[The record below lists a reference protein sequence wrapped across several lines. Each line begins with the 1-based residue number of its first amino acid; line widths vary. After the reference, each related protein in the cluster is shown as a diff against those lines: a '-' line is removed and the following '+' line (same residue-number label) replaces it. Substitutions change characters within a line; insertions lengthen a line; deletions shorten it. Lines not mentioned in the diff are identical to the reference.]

1 MKDKMKKILFLVLS
15 LILLG
20 GANSVK
26 AIVLGDEITSLAG
39 ITDGTMFIISDDG
52 TKAKYFW
59 GNGTTSGENEN
70 KNANIGEIP
79 ADAYFYF
86 SLEKYTG
93 NDIPN
98 TTSPADN
105 IYRIKITNADGDG
118 YPYGSNGC
126 YLNAVLN
133 YASVVISGTKD
144 GWGSDAKDAL
154 WYVTYDEEKG
164 FSFQNV
170 YRSVNSLS
178 SWLAIGKNFESDQQ
192 YLKLYSKPVDPL
204 ATEKA
209 ALTAKI
215 NRARMYHAL
224 AYTDASFSAL
234 TGEIT
239 TAEAALAA
247 AASAES
253 LTTATDNLQT
263 KIDALVFKEG
273 FQNLTAD
280 MFKAWNK
287 ADAADAVTT
296 GTATC
301 NYILFTATDLPY
313 GESGVGYLHY
323 ADLSSYTTL
332 YVIATEKR
340 PRFMMNRD
348 VNEGQWNANE
358 GDSHLID
365 NTKGGWSAKYFSN
378 EGSVYSVN
386 LALLAEEKGFAHLNT
401 IKVEGWQATD
411 IIKGMYLYRTPDPLQ
426 SEKDDLL
433 AEINRGKN
441 VNTFARTA
449 ASVTALSDA
458 ISAGETELSNKA
470 ATAES
475 LVAAKNA
482 ITAAIAGLKL
492 QDGYTNLTKEMA
504 NDNVDYVLNSST
516 GQAYGTGGVDMNT
529 YAELNEFD
537 QFVVLASVGKPRFC
551 MNRLTANGQI
561 GADLESSNMIDI
573 NTQGDYA
580 GYTWATTKYQTIDGN
595 KYTLDLKKI
604 AEDWNGL
611 ARLHAIKGANY
622 NNVTV
627 TDMLLYRTVT
637 VGETGYA
644 TFGSLNKSAKLNGVT
659 AYAAK
664 YEGGVVTLAPVT
676 NVPAGKGVVVK
687 AGAGSFAPTFDVEA
701 SDIDSDLKVSNGT
714 VTGDGSTIYVLNK
727 VADTVGFYLLKAGN
741 TLEAG
746 KAYLKID
753 DPSGARSFVGIRGLD
768 ATGISTV
775 QDSPKTDDVY
785 YNLNGQRVSRVKKGL
800 YIRNGK
806 KAYVD

>member
-93 NDIPN
+93 DDIPN

-126 YLNAVLN
+126 YLNAVLSF
-133 YASVVISGTKD
+133 ADVVISGPEA
-144 GWGSDAKDAL
+144 GWSNVGNEKKDAL

-164 FSFQNV
+164 FSFRNV
-170 YRSVNSLS
+170 YRSENSSLS

-209 ALTAKI
+209 AL
-215 NRARMYHAL
+215 
-224 AYTDASFSAL
+224 
-234 TGEIT
+234 
-239 TAEAALAA
+239 
-247 AASAES
+247 
-253 LTTATDNLQT
+253 Q
-263 KIDALVFKEG
+263 
-273 FQNLTAD
+273 
-280 MFKAWNK
+280 
-287 ADAADAVTT
+287 
-296 GTATC
+296 
-301 NYILFTATDLPY
+301 
-313 GESGVGYLHY
+313 
-323 ADLSSYTTL
+323 
-332 YVIATEKR
+332 
-340 PRFMMNRD
+340 
-348 VNEGQWNANE
+348 
-358 GDSHLID
+358 
-365 NTKGGWSAKYFSN
+365 
-378 EGSVYSVN
+378 
-386 LALLAEEKGFAHLNT
+386 
-401 IKVEGWQATD
+401 
-411 IIKGMYLYRTPDPLQ
+411 
-426 SEKDDLL
+426 
-433 AEINRGKN
+433 AEINRGNN
-441 VNTFARTA
+441 VNTFAKTA

-482 ITAAIAGLKL
+482 ITTAIAGLKL

-504 NDNVDYVLNSST
+504 NANVDYVLNSST
-516 GQAYGTGGVDMNT
+516 GLAYGTNSVDMNT

-537 QFVVLASVGKPRFC
+537 QFVVLASAGKPRFC

-561 GADLESSNMIDI
+561 GADQGSSNMIDI
-573 NTQGDYA
+573 NPQGDYA
-580 GYTWATTKYQTIDGN
+580 GYTWATTEYQTIDGN

-701 SDIDSDLKVSNGT
+701 SDIDSDLKVSDGT

-753 DPSGARSFVGIRGLD
+753 NPSGARSFVGIRGLD

-785 YNLNGQRVSRVKKGL
+785 YNLNGQRVSKIKKGL

-806 KAYVD
+806 KAYVN